1 MSKTFLVSVL
11 TSAVIALVAVAVAT
25 LVEPVKKLVFG

>member
-25 LVEPVKKLVFG
+25 RVEPVKKLVFG